1 VQPLIKSPFAKGID
15 GGLLISDSDLFGAL
29 LLTILLVALQAL
41 ALQVA
46 EPCNAASLTAPNNA
60 AICDKVIQLRLDG
73 APAPLS
79 DGAALY
85 VHLPA
90 MLEVILSGL
99 LNSGTEDALARVEI
113 GFDSEE
119 FVFRSLYSCIQVLG
133 FQRLANVL
141 TFFANPHAKVPV
153 PAALL
158 GSDDF
163 CFSAVDRVLVR

>member
-1 VQPLIKSPFAKGID
+1 MQPLIKSPFAKGID
-15 GGLLISDSDLFGAL
+15 SGLLIFDSDVFSAL

-46 EPCNAASLTAPNNA
+46 KPCDAASLTAPYNA

-73 APAPLS
+73 APASLS
-79 DGAALY
+79 DGAALH
-85 VHLPA
+85 VHLPT
-90 MLEVILSGL
+90 MLEVLLSRL
-99 LNSGTEDALARVEI
+99 LHRRAEYALARIEI
-113 GFDSEE
+113 GFDSEKL
-119 FVFRSLYSCIQVLG
+119 VLRSLYSCIQVLG

-153 PAALL
+153 PSTLL

>member
-1 VQPLIKSPFAKGID
+1 MLPLGNLAPTNNPPGEPSFM
-15 GGLLISDSDLFGAL
+15 GLVLFTTSA
-29 LLTILLVALQAL
+29 
-41 ALQVA
+41 
-46 EPCNAASLTAPNNA
+46 PCGCCDDAHFEVYGPRNAASLAAPNNA

-73 APAPLS
+73 APASLS
-79 DGAALY
+79 DGAALH
-85 VHLPA
+85 VHLPT

-99 LNSGTEDALARVEI
+99 LNSGTEDALARIEI

-119 FVFRSLYSCIQVLG
+119 FVFRSLYGCIQVLG

-141 TFFANPHAKVPV
+141 AFFANPHAKVPV